1 MAVMIPEYPNPFHP
15 GSLED
20 VMFDALKGLPE
31 AFMVFHSF
39 RSTNVS
45 SGMIHES
52 ETDFIIFHSE
62 MGILCLDGQGRRRFP
77 TGTEAGCTEM
87 DSRCVREDRLNRL
100 PQINGNSWN

>member
-31 AFMVFHSF
+31 AFMAFHSF

-62 MGILCLDGQGRRRFP
+62 MEFCAWRPRPERFP

>member
-62 MGILCLDGQGRRRFP
+62 MGILCLEAKAGAVSYRDGSWMYGNGQPMRSGGPFKQ
-77 TGTEAGCTEM
+77 A
-87 DSRCVREDRLNRL
+87 